1 MRYSV
6 CVIDNDI
13 PASGAQAQAHAID
26 DSRLLNASNLQ
37 LLLQRAEW
45 DDEVIRNL
53 ISTLLEQKDED
64 GFSRKWD
71 VCGFTN
77 PAFYINAIND
87 GFFRSDVIV
96 FDWEYPGA
104 QTGPETNSESILREI
119 LERTFCL
126 IFIFSKA
133 DKKDEIEGILEK
145 EEFRPYKERLQY
157 LDKAVAGVDQTNV
170 LLQRSDEM
178 YGQNFSFKFAGV
190 LRRQSVL
197 CADRI
202 LSDMGRASLNDVK
215 NLLLVGDGGKKD
227 LVDFLAERFRT
238 TIAGRQIY
246 DLIER
251 IPAPAVGAPAPAQ
264 ALAAGVW
271 SYRLYFQQETGDDLV
286 RRGDVVKVGEAFFLV
301 LSADCDLGYFW
312 KKNLGI
318 INAISLHELRPTN
331 GTLKDWL
338 TLCVK
343 PEKLSKKIGSLL
355 GQVGELSEGPFV
367 LPFVPADGDLKNFI
381 AIPKDLTSTRIPTP
395 PGWSDFSYTEK
406 KAHPMKYPYWKGA
419 QRICTISEPFLTP
432 VIQHVLNTLGGNG
445 VPDYPDHLKDV
456 LKRILDDFGATPPS
470 SAAQAATAPATPA
483 PLARQLAQDAAVPA
497 LPISAEDPP
506 AAAAAAALAA
516 AQPPEADGTVL
527 APRIAILDPPAAGG
541 AAAPEPPPE
550 AAV

>member
-13 PASGAQAQAHAID
+13 PASGAQAQEHAID

-53 ISTLLEQKDED
+53 IGTLLEQKDED
-64 GFSRKWD
+64 GISRKWD

-133 DKKDEIEGILEK
+133 DKKDEIEAILAK
-145 EEFRPYKERLQY
+145 EEFQPYKERLQY
-157 LDKAVAGVDQTNV
+157 LDKAVAGVDQTSV

-178 YGQNFSFKFAGV
+178 YAQNFSFNFAGV
-190 LRRQSVL
+190 LRKQSVL

-251 IPAPAVGAPAPAQ
+251 IPAPVAGAPAPAQ

-286 RRGDVVKVGEAFFLV
+286 RRGDVVKVGEALFLV

-367 LPFVPADGDLKNFI
+367 LPFIPVDGALRNFI
-381 AIPKDLTSTRIPTP
+381 AIPKDLISTRIPTP
-395 PGWSDFSYTEK
+395 PGWNEFSHNEK
-406 KAHPMKYPYWKGA
+406 KAHPMKYPYWEGA

-445 VPDYPDHLKDV
+445 VPDYPDHMKDV
-456 LKRILDDFGATPPS
+456 LKKILDDFGATPPAP
-470 SAAQAATAPATPA
+470 AAQAAV
-483 PLARQLAQDAAVPA
+483 VPA
-497 LPISAEDPP
+497 LPIPAQDPP
-506 AAAAAAALAA
+506 AAEAPAAPTM
-516 AQPPEADGTVL
+516 AQPPAADGAVL
-527 APRIAILDPPAAGG
+527 APPVAIEDPPAAGG
-541 AAAPEPPPE
+541 TAPADPPPE